1 MKTNMLPGY
10 TDAMERFRI
19 ENLSG
24 DLIPGRVVSAHRERY
39 VVHTAD
45 GELDAEIT
53 GNMRFAARS
62 AENFPAVGDWV
73 ALMVYEGG
81 LGIIHAIFPRS
92 SLLKRR
98 AAGQASGIQVIAANI
113 DYALLLQAVD
123 RDFSPNRLERYLT
136 LCRTAGIEPVIVLTK
151 TDLVTP
157 EEAELLKQRTEQRIP
172 GIPLILLSNQT
183 REGYAALQ
191 EYLRPGTTCCMLGS
205 SGAGKSTLVNTLLG
219 KDLMRTDAIGKAA
232 GRGKHVTTHR
242 ELIALEKGAFLI
254 DNPGMREVGI
264 AEDGTGIESVFGNI
278 ASLSREC
285 RFKDCTHT
293 SETGCAVTEALERG
307 DLDRDSYDNYLKLEK
322 EKEHF
327 ESSAEERKR
336 KERIFGKI
344 LKDYQKKNLKNK
356 NNP

>member
-1 MKTNMLPGY
+1 MTNNPLPGF
-10 TDAMERFRI
+10 TDAMEKFRI
-19 ENLSG
+19 ENMSG
-24 DLIPGRVVSAHRERY
+24 DLTPGRVVAAHRERY

-62 AENFPAVGDWV
+62 GEDFPAVGDWV

-81 LGIIHAIFPRS
+81 LAIIHAIFPRS

-151 TDLVTP
+151 TDLITP
-157 EEAELLKQRTEQRIP
+157 AEAQLLKMKTEQRIP
-172 GIPLILLSNQT
+172 GIPIILLSNQT

-191 EYLRPGTTCCMLGS
+191 EYLTPGTTCCMLGS
-205 SGAGKSTLVNTLLG
+205 SGTGKSTLVNTLSG
-219 KDLMRTDAIGKAA
+219 KELMRTDAIGKAA

-242 ELIALEKGAFLI
+242 ELIALEGGAFLI

-264 AEDGTGIESVFGNI
+264 SDDGTGIASVFGSI
-278 ASLSREC
+278 ASLSGMC

-293 SETGCAVTEALERG
+293 SETGCAVTEALEKG
-307 DLDRDSYDNYLKLEK
+307 ELEQDVYDNYIRLEK

-327 ESSAEERKR
+327 ETSAEERKR

-344 LKDYQKKNLKNK
+344 LKDYQKRDLKNK
-356 NNP
+356 NKQ